1 MIDND
6 KIKGIIGHFREEGE
20 NVRVRDIA
28 YTLLSEMFADTKTVY
43 QCLFGGETDGY
54 DEYSSDPMRDTLR
67 DYLVEDGC
75 IRSVSADAGE
85 GGITFEENKREMERL
100 LAKTQKAMEDGVVDP
115 KDGLKLIADI
125 RVKLNDKFKMERQH
139 QERQIIVEK
148 KFDFVCPHTR
158 RECYQLDKEYA
169 MKKWDLI
176 ENTQNDGRQ

>member
-6 KIKGIIGHFREEGE
+6 KIKEIIGHFREEGG

-28 YTLLSEMFADTKTVY
+28 YTLLSEMFADARTAY
-43 QCLFGGETDGY
+43 QCLFGGDSDGY
-54 DEYSSDPMRDTLR
+54 EEYSSDPMRDALR
-67 DYLVEDGC
+67 DYLTEDGC
-75 IRSVSADAGE
+75 MRSVDGGGTD

-139 QERQIIVEK
+139 QERQIVVEK
-148 KFDFVCPHTR
+148 KFDFVCKYTR
-158 RECYQLDKEYA
+158 HECYQLDKEFA

-176 ENTQNDGRQ
+176 ENTQGNGD